1 MIKNEIK
8 IKLKQ
13 YENKD
18 FGAYTLPSFMG
29 LVTWMKTHL
38 MKWKPNIQILICEYF
53 IHKWFWM
60 PKSKLIFYVS

>member
-18 FGAYTLPSFMG
+18 FGAYILPSFMA
-29 LVTWMKTHL
+29 LVTKMKTHL
-38 MKWKPNIQILICEYF
+38 VKWEPNIHILICKQF
-53 IHKWFWM
+53 IHKWF
-60 PKSKLIFYVS
+60 

>member
-8 IKLKQ
+8 IKLSQ

-18 FGAYTLPSFMG
+18 FGAYSLLSFMG

-38 MKWKPNIQILICEYF
+38 LKEN
-53 IHKWFWM
+53 
-60 PKSKLIFYVS
+60 LIFTF

>member
-18 FGAYTLPSFMG
+18 FGAYALSSFMG

-38 MKWKPNIQILICEYF
+38 VKPEPNIHILICERF
-53 IHKWFWM
+53 INKRF
-60 PKSKLIFYVS
+60 

>member
-18 FGAYTLPSFMG
+18 FGAYSLPSFMG
-29 LVTWMKTHL
+29 LVMWVKTHL
-38 MKWKPNIQILICEYF
+38 VKWEPSIHILICERF
-53 IHKWFWM
+53 IHKRF
-60 PKSKLIFYVS
+60 

>member
-18 FGAYTLPSFMG
+18 FGVYVLPSFIA
-29 LVTWMKTHL
+29 LVT
-38 MKWKPNIQILICEYF
+38 
-53 IHKWFWM
+53 
-60 PKSKLIFYVS
+60 

>member
-18 FGAYTLPSFMG
+18 FGAYSLPSFMG
-29 LVTWMKTHL
+29 LATWMKTHL
-38 MKWKPNIQILICEYF
+38 VEWEPNIHILIYEHF
-53 IHKWFWM
+53 IHEHMNTLNGFKCQNL
-60 PKSKLIFYVS
+60 S